1 MTGRLPTLT
10 ARQVMRALERA
21 GFVLARSRGSHHKFV
36 FPGRPERFAIVPNHP
51 GDLKRP
57 VVRSIIKQAGMT
69 ESEFAAF
76 L

>member
-1 MTGRLPTLT
+1 
-10 ARQVMRALERA
+10 
-21 GFVLARSRGSHHKFV
+21 LARSRGSHHKFV

-51 GDLKRP
+51 DDLKRP